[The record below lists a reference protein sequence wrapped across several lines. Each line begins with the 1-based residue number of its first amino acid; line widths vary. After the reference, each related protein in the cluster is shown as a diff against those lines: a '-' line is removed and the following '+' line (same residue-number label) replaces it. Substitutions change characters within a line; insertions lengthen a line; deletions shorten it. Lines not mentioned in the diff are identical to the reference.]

1 MAILVKDV
9 MIKPVLSIDLNK
21 TAKNAG
27 EILKRTRRDS
37 LIVTKN
43 GKPIGIVTDT
53 DLIKKVVA
61 KNQVP
66 IKVKVKNLMSTPLVT
81 ISKENNILEATRKM
95 KRNNIKRLAVV
106 EGSKLVGIVSLSD
119 IARNSPE
126 VIDLLEFKLQS
137 KELPT
142 EIKEKSTSGICD
154 SCGNYSSDLQN
165 MNEQWICESCREE
178 SESEM

>member
-9 MIKPVLSIDLNK
+9 MVKPVLSIDFNK

-27 EILKRTRRDS
+27 EILRRTRRDS

-61 KNQVP
+61 KNSVP
-66 IKVKVKNLMSTPLVT
+66 AKIRVKNIMSKPLVV

-106 EGSKLVGIVSLSD
+106 EKGRLIGIVSLSD

-126 VIDLLEFKLQS
+126 VIDLLEFKLQT
-137 KELPT
+137 KEMPT
-142 EIKEKSTSGICD
+142 TIREKSTSGICD
-154 SCGNYSSDLQN
+154 NCGNYSSDLEN
-165 MNEQWICESCREE
+165 VNDQWICESCREE
-178 SESEM
+178 TD

>member
-1 MAILVKDV
+1 MPILVKDV
-9 MIKPVLSIDLNK
+9 MVKPVLTIDFEKN
-21 TAKNAG
+21 AKNAG
-27 EILKRTRRDS
+27 EILRRTRRDS
-37 LIVTKN
+37 LVVTKN
-43 GKPIGIVTDT
+43 GNPIGILTDT

-66 IKVKVKNLMSTPLVT
+66 AKMKVKNIMAKPLVT
-81 ISKENNILEATRKM
+81 ISKDSDILEATRKM

-106 EGSKLVGIVSLSD
+106 ESKNKLVGIVSLSD

-137 KELPT
+137 KEMPT

-165 MNEQWICESCREE
+165 NNEAWICESCREDEE
-178 SESEM
+178 S

>member
-9 MIKPVLSIDLNK
+9 MSKPVLSIDLNK
-21 TAKNAG
+21 SAKNAG
-27 EILKRTRRDS
+27 EILRRTRKDS

-61 KNQVP
+61 KNLIP
-66 IKVKVKNLMSTPLVT
+66 ARVKVKNIMSKPLVV

-95 KRNNIKRLAVV
+95 KRSNIKRLAVV
-106 EGSKLVGIVSLSD
+106 DSRRLVGIISLSD

-126 VIDLLEFKLQS
+126 VIDLLEFKLQT
-137 KELPT
+137 KEIPT
-142 EIKEKSTSGICD
+142 TIREKSTSGICD
-154 SCGNYSSDLQN
+154 NCGNYSADLQN
-165 MNEQWICESCREE
+165 INEQWICESCREE
-178 SESEM
+178 TD